1 MSAGN
6 VILRFENVSFSYTD
20 DKPIL
25 EEASFSVREDAKIT
39 IMGQNGAGKSTLFK
53 LILGAS
59 ENTKQA
65 GLKPTNG
72 KVFIR
77 DNASIA
83 IALQVMPKEYFD
95 HTILEYFATAFDEK
109 KYNLQKLVD
118 DVLEVVQLSIP
129 MERKIKELSGGQQA
143 RLLLAYALIQK
154 PDILLLD
161 EPTNNLDAGG
171 IEHLTGF
178 LMMYEKTVIVIS
190 HDANFLNAFT
200 DGVLNLD
207 FYSKKVEQ
215 YVGNYFNV
223 VEQISAQIEREEKKN
238 AQLRKNIQDRKDKVN
253 FFSHKGGK
261 MRKLASKM
269 RDEIEEDEEN
279 MVDVKRDDKTI
290 RPFTIPAQHVSEA
303 VVTLNKVGVV
313 QNHQRVMKD
322 VDIKIWKS
330 DRLMITGPNGIGKS
344 TLLREL
350 ALENTSNAIITPG
363 IKVGYYRQDFSGLN
377 FEKTVYDALAEM
389 MEIPDNQVIYATGA
403 QFLLTSELMK
413 NTVGSLSE
421 GQKGLLCYARFVLQ
435 EPGLLILDEPTNH
448 INFRHLPVIAKAIDD
463 FKGAIILVSH
473 MPEFVEQIQMNKE
486 LDLSRL

>member
-25 EEASFSVREDAKIT
+25 DEANFSVREDAKIT

-59 ENTKQA
+59 ENTKQS

-77 DNASIA
+77 DKASIA

-129 MERKIKELSGGQQA
+129 MERKVKELSGGQQA

-161 EPTNNLDAGG
+161 EPTNNLDASG
-171 IEHLTGF
+171 IDHLTGF

-200 DGVLNLD
+200 EGVLN
-207 FYSKKVEQ
+207 
-215 YVGNYFNV
+215 
-223 VEQISAQIEREEKKN
+223 
-238 AQLRKNIQDRKDKVN
+238 
-253 FFSHKGGK
+253 
-261 MRKLASKM
+261 
-269 RDEIEEDEEN
+269 
-279 MVDVKRDDKTI
+279 
-290 RPFTIPAQHVSEA
+290 
-303 VVTLNKVGVV
+303 
-313 QNHQRVMKD
+313 
-322 VDIKIWKS
+322 
-330 DRLMITGPNGIGKS
+330 
-344 TLLREL
+344 
-350 ALENTSNAIITPG
+350 
-363 IKVGYYRQDFSGLN
+363 
-377 FEKTVYDALAEM
+377 
-389 MEIPDNQVIYATGA
+389 
-403 QFLLTSELMK
+403 
-413 NTVGSLSE
+413 
-421 GQKGLLCYARFVLQ
+421 
-435 EPGLLILDEPTNH
+435 
-448 INFRHLPVIAKAIDD
+448 
-463 FKGAIILVSH
+463 
-473 MPEFVEQIQMNKE
+473 
-486 LDLSRL
+486 